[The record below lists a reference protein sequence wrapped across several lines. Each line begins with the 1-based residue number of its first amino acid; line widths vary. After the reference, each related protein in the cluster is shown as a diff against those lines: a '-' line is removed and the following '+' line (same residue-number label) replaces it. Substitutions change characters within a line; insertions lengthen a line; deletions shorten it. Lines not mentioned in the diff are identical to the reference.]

1 MIRFV
6 AAMQAHPRLSRFSAW
21 VSRMPFVGRY
31 WSNLLANPGRIER
44 FVKFAIV
51 GAIGAVVDFVVL
63 NIMKIAFE
71 SIGLGVGWNLAAD
84 PHQIQLVAANAISFS
99 AAVLSNFTWN
109 RLWTFP
115 ESRERPLFPQLMQF
129 TVVNM
134 LGLVIN
140 TAILVVMDRYV
151 FQLFFS
157 ERLSYNLAK
166 ALAIGVVLFWNFGV
180 NLVWTYRGIDD

>member
-1 MIRFV
+1 
-6 AAMQAHPRLSRFSAW
+6 MQTHPRFGRLSAW
-21 VSRMPFVGRY
+21 IARWPIIGRY
-31 WSNLLANPGRIER
+31 WTQLLANPKRIER

-63 NIMKIAFE
+63 NIMKVVFE
-71 SIGLGVGWNLAAD
+71 SIGLGVGWNLSMQ

-115 ESRERPLFPQLMQF
+115 ESRERPLFSQLLQF
-129 TVVNM
+129 TIVNV

-140 TAILVVMDRYV
+140 TAILVLTDQYI

-157 ERLSYNLAK
+157 ERVSYNLAK
-166 ALAIGVVLFWNFGV
+166 ALAIGVVLFWNFGM
-180 NLVWTYRGIDD
+180 NLIWTYRGID